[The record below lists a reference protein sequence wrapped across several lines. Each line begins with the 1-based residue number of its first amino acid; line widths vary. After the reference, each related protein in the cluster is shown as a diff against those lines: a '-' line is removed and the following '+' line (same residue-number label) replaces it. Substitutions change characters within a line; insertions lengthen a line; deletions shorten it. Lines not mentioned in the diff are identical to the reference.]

1 MSVADVYLQ
10 SFAKGGH
17 YIMLRVLSIN
27 HSVQTTIIFSLK
39 LNHLNHLNLNHLNL
53 NHLNLTLN
61 LPLNVPLEDDTL
73 LDGTE
78 WDNNNN

>member
-53 NHLNLTLN
+53 TLN
-61 LPLNVPLEDDTL
+61 LPLNIPLEDDTL
-73 LDGTE
+73 LDG
-78 WDNNNN
+78 